1 MAHMQG
7 GSSSLPAQLD
17 RQKSEGEGQSRSY
30 EYSRSPGKTRPS
42 GEKNPLWMHRLGVP
56 EAVGHSRSATKSF
69 TAGLLIAATMSIR
82 LLTTS
87 TCEYI

>member
-17 RQKSEGEGQSRSY
+17 RQKSEGEGQSRS
-30 EYSRSPGKTRPS
+30 YSRSPGKTRPS

-69 TAGLLIAATMSIR
+69 TAGLLIIATMSIR

-87 TCEYI
+87 TREYV